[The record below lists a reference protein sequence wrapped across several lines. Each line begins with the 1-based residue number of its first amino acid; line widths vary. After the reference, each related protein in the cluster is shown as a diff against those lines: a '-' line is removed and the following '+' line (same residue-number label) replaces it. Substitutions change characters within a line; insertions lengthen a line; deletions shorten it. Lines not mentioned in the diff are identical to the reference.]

1 MKRTI
6 KNPHWINNA
15 RTVLSVEFHYD
26 DGRVMSAVINGDDQ
40 NNTDLLQVQAEFSP
54 EQIEENT
61 RKAITKQA
69 RDREMQ
75 EKKEAAQKDKERQER
90 LFNLKLQAFDVEV
103 IKQTTEKKLKSA
115 LRRAKSDMEVYA
127 FASAIIL
134 KEHEKAQTQDTQE
147 TTEE

>member
-127 FASAIIL
+127 FASAIL